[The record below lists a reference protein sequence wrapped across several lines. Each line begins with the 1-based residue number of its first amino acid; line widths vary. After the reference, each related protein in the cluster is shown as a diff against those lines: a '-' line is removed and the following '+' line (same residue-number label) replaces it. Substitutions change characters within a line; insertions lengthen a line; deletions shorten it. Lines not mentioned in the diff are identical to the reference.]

1 MEERLA
7 PIAVFAFNRPEHLS
21 RCLEALRSNPEAE
34 SSALYIF
41 CDGPQYAD
49 QVTAIQR
56 VRDIA
61 RSSEGFQSVV
71 VVEREVNQG
80 LSRNIIDGVGEVL
93 RLHETVVVVEDDL
106 LVADSFLAFMNAGLE
121 VYAEQPRVA
130 SIHGF
135 VYEVGQPL
143 PQSFFLKGADCWG
156 WATWRRAWE
165 HFEPDGL
172 LLLERLDATGSAED
186 FDFAGAFPYRQML
199 IDQIRGSIDSWAVRW
214 YASAYLADMLTLY
227 PGTSL
232 VRNLGLDG
240 SGTHQ
245 GSRPAMEATLG
256 NFLPPLQRVAVEE
269 SAEARRAIAIALSR
283 EHGSPMR
290 SLKRIWQ
297 AIRS

>member
-1 MEERLA
+1 MNERSA

-21 RCLEALRSNPEAE
+21 RCLDALGSNPEAE
-34 SSALYIF
+34 SSDLYIF
-41 CDGPQYAD
+41 CDGPRLAD
-49 QVTAIQR
+49 QMAAIHK

-61 RSSEGFQSVV
+61 RSAHGFRSVV

-80 LSRNIIDGVGEVL
+80 LSRSIIAGVGEVL

-121 VYAEQPRVA
+121 LYAEQPRVA

-135 VYEVGQPL
+135 VYETGELL

-156 WATWRRAWE
+156 WATWRRAWK

-172 LLLERLDATGSAED
+172 LLLEHLDATGLADD
-186 FDFAGAFPYRQML
+186 FDFAGAFPYRKML
-199 IDQIRGSIDSWAVRW
+199 IDQIYGDTDSWAVRW
-214 YASAYLADMLTLY
+214 YASAYLANMLTLY

-232 VRNLGLDG
+232 VQNLGLDG

-245 GSRPAMEATLG
+245 GSRPAMESTLG
-256 NFLPPLQRVAVEE
+256 SFHPPLRRIDVEE
-269 SAEARRAIAIALSR
+269 STEARRAIAAALSR
-283 EHGSPMR
+283 KHRSPMLL
-290 SLKRIWQ
+290 LKRVCK